1 MLLFFLFFIFTS
13 FLIKIF
19 TLFSLLKLPFFFF
32 YNRLQACMALKPQIR
47 LSSRLQV
54 LSAIIIYHLIGQKSV

>member
-19 TLFSLLKLPFFFF
+19 TLFSLLKLPFFF
-32 YNRLQACMALKPQIR
+32 YNRLQACMALKPQII
-47 LSSRLQV
+47 LSNRLQV
-54 LSAIIIYHLIGQKSV
+54 LSAIIIYDLIGQKSV